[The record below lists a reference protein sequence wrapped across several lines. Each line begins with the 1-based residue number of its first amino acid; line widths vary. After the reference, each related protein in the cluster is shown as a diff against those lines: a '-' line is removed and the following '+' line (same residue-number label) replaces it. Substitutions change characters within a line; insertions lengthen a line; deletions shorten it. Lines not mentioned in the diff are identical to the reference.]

1 VPATPA
7 PEQSAEPVED
17 AGAAVEAPAPD
28 AAPAQIPAFADVTDG
43 PDDGPADA
51 PADTPAAAG
60 VTIPLELAFDGES
73 WAEITDARGE
83 RLLFG
88 LNAAGRNVTV
98 RGEPPFAIVLGNAD
112 SVRLTVD
119 GEPYAV
125 PRRGRQGNLA
135 RFSVDT
141 PEE

>member
-1 VPATPA
+1 
-7 PEQSAEPVED
+7 
-17 AGAAVEAPAPD
+17 
-28 AAPAQIPAFADVTDG
+28 
-43 PDDGPADA
+43 
-51 PADTPAAAG
+51 
-60 VTIPLELAFDGES
+60 VTIALELAFDGES

-98 RGEPPFAIVLGNAD
+98 RGAPPFAVVLGNAD

-119 GEPYAV
+119 GEPYAI

-135 RFSVDT
+135 RFSVDVA
-141 PEE
+141 EE